1 MSRDAVDAAFNVDL
15 VFAEMAEGNLSN
27 QELTF
32 PFLKILGQ
40 DIASEKKK
48 IGGDWVIAMAL
59 PTRQMREIIQS
70 ECSATFVIFNMDEN
84 TQRKRIGNYGT
95 VFENHQKK
103 VSFNIASEARY
114 VYITLKCCQKVFPD
128 R

>member
-1 MSRDAVDAAFNVDL
+1 MSRNAIESAFNVDL

-103 VSFNIASEARY
+103 SHS
-114 VYITLKCCQKVFPD
+114 TLRAKQD
-128 R
+128 MLILH